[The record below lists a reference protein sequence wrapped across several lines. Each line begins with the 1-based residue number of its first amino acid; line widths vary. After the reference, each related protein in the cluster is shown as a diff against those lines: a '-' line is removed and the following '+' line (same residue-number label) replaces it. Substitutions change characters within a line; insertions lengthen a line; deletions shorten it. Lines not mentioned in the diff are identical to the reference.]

1 MRFEDCKVAHE
12 LAHCGLAVTKFPPFR
27 SKVIHLDLGLHRK
40 CKKFLYNLK
49 TSFLFGDESM
59 EEKGKNWRF
68 ITLIVFK
75 VTY

>member
-12 LAHCGLAVTKFPPFR
+12 LAHCGLAVTKFPHFR
-27 SKVIHLDLGLHRK
+27 SKVIHLDLGSNRQ
-40 CKKFLYNLK
+40 CKEVSLKSVNKFLCGN
-49 TSFLFGDESM
+49 ESM